1 MANRFFAFGCS
12 FTKHTWPTWAHCSA
26 ELHRRMGVVD
36 YTYNFGVGGASN
48 KLIAHTVMLA
58 HAVHNIDSEDIV
70 YVQWTTHD
78 RWDMY
83 AAYSHNSENGH
94 EGWHPQGSIFHSD
107 LKPST
112 IEQVYTPQGFHA
124 ETLLYKRLVR
134 DTIPHAVFC
143 AWSNPHE
150 SKVID
155 THADPF
161 EWDNTAKTDP
171 KPSWG
176 IEQLQEYYSRTTHRD
191 NSVAHQVG
199 DVFLNSAR
207 SHDHVPFLLTD
218 TLIDPHPH
226 PQAHF
231 EYAVDMYSKHL
242 TGTDVER
249 FKQVVNSV
257 GDDVVKYTN
266 ELNKQH
272 TDAYTRVH
280 EAFGEEPVLFVMPI
294 DTQFVDDRDTTKAHR
309 EWTTN
314 PVHTS
319 RMYAHVEK
327 VNEHT
332 ALNYEMVWDNTVNDR
347 GMHRNTY
354 GDLWYAPTDSTQDI
368 LLCEKRF
375 GVSYDQL
382 HDELYAEWCDALYP
396 AQRD

>member
-36 YTYNFGVGGASN
+36 HTYNFGIGGASN

-58 HAVHNIDSEDIV
+58 NSVHNIDSEDIV

-83 AAYSHNSENGH
+83 AAYPHNGINGH

-107 LKPST
+107 LNPST

-124 ETLLYKRLVR
+124 ETLLYKRLIR
-134 DTIPHAVFC
+134 EIIPHAVFC

-150 SKVID
+150 LTVIN

-161 EWDNTAKTDP
+161 EWNNTPKTDP
-171 KPSWG
+171 KPNWG
-176 IEQLQEYYSRTTHRD
+176 IELLQEYYQRTVDTD
-191 NSVAHQVG
+191 NSDQHCVG
-199 DVFLNSAR
+199 DGFLHSAR
-207 SHDHVPFLLTD
+207 SHSHRPFLLTD

-231 EYAVDMYSKHL
+231 EYAVDMYSRHL
-242 TGTDVER
+242 SGASAGA

-257 GDDVVKYTN
+257 GDDVIKYTN
-266 ELNKQH
+266 QLNKQH

-280 EAFGEEPVLFVMPI
+280 EAFGEEPILFVMPI
-294 DTQFVDDRDTTKAHR
+294 DTQFVEERDTTRAHR

-319 RMYAHVEK
+319 RMYAHIDSA
-327 VNEHT
+327 NEHT
-332 ALNYEMVWDNTVNDR
+332 DLNYEMVWDNTVNDR

-354 GDLWYAPTDSTQDI
+354 GDLWYAPTDSVQDI
-368 LLCEKRF
+368 LQCENLF

-382 HDELYAEWCDALYP
+382 HDEVYAEWCDALYS